1 MFDEKY
7 LKEQLKVLDL
17 KLKLLEE
24 RQQYSQGVFAL
35 QQQQLYPNNT
45 ENYIPQTENPLIVPD
60 TSNPIYSDISIEIGQ
75 LNNKLAKLTDS
86 VQAQAIIDELTPD
99 EIKTLNTFFQDFRKT
114 VQEKGAKFRNTEQL
128 VDYIKLYIGKRS
140 FSASQNQNKSKL
152 TTDSLNNS
160 NVAVPPS
167 RQDGSISTNEF
178 NNQMNDL
185 NDVKTESSYDSRAIA
200 PAPPEIVSVPP
211 VGVKA
216 PQEIEMQDLGYP
228 KTIKELNNKYF
239 LNNPPDNSKISTN
252 NLLRKAFLSYYLD
265 MIEKSEKNEE
275 IKIQIL
281 ELARNT
287 MKSNNKPFKQLTSP
301 QTEKLYNDIRQIVIN
316 NNDFMGNGFKHRRKV
331 GRGTSSDYEKGKIFI
346 DFSKLNNDVLSIK
359 YRKTG
364 NKAVEDMPINGMVK
378 QCIIDLC
385 MGKFDKNKFNKL
397 SVEEKK
403 IIVYVHDKF
412 QFAVLSDEIN
422 PILGLEKEYKLLI
435 GQIEAGNDSSL
446 IKKRIKEILFELV
459 KYKKISSSLMRNI
472 VFRLDN
478 SD

>member
-86 VQAQAIIDELTPD
+86 VQAQAIIDELSPD

-114 VQEKGAKFRNTEQL
+114 VNEKNAKFRNTEQL

-152 TTDSLNNS
+152 TADSLNNS
-160 NVAVPPS
+160 NVSLNP
-167 RQDGSISTNEF
+167 RQDGSILTNEF
-178 NNQMNDL
+178 NNQMDEL
-185 NDVKTESSYDSRAIA
+185 NSIKNTESSYDTA
-200 PAPPEIVSVPP
+200 PEIVSVPP

-216 PQEIEMQDLGYP
+216 PEQDIEMQDLGYP

-239 LNNPPDNSKISTN
+239 LNNPPESSKISTN
-252 NLLRKAFLSYYLD
+252 NLSRKAFLSYYLD
-265 MIEKSEKNEE
+265 MIEKLEKNEE
-275 IKIQIL
+275 IKTQIL

-287 MKSNNKPFKQLTSP
+287 MKSNNKRFKQLTSQ

-331 GRGTSSDYEKGKIFI
+331 GKGTSSDYEKGKIFI

-364 NKAVEDMPINGMVK
+364 NKAIEDIPINAMVK

-385 MGKFDKNKFNKL
+385 MSKFDKNKFNKL

-403 IIVYVHDKF
+403 IIVFVHDKF
-412 QFAVLSDEIN
+412 QFGVLSDEIN

-478 SD
+478 TD